1 MSGKPDIA
9 AAPEAWRQGHSA
21 LSREVRAVLTGADLA
36 AEQTAARLRLS
47 VLILVGLVLVGLG
60 SLAGVYN
67 AWIVAIFAV
76 NLGVSVAALVLA
88 RPAVFR
94 SWVPWAMATLDAGVV
109 LGVMIFGDFAEQLSV
124 SYTPALAISWAMFPL
139 LALTAMR
146 LKPGLV
152 LYFGGLL
159 VAGLATAMALDP
171 HQVAPAPA
179 TAFDATLSV
188 MFGPGHDAVR
198 LLLVA
203 ATTVVLAITV
213 ARGRRTLL
221 EAVVTAQRSA
231 NLARYLPS
239 GLAPLLA
246 EADVDALK
254 HGRHQHAAVLFADI
268 RGFTALS
275 ESLDPAAIAEFL
287 ASFRCRATRAIEAHG
302 GIVDKFVGDNVMGV
316 FGVPFAAP
324 ADAANALAAGRALQ
338 AEVAAWNGKR
348 RDAGRRLVSIGIGIH
363 YGQVFVGVIE
373 AGDRLEFTV
382 IGDTVNT
389 AHRIEELTKTT
400 NWPFLVS
407 AELLE
412 AAKTPYPSRHCHPLP
427 AQVVRGRKD
436 PLQLFAPVSESG
448 RPKRARGLP
457 KIRIA
462 QALAP
467 RNLRV

>member
-1 MSGKPDIA
+1 
-9 AAPEAWRQGHSA
+9 
-21 LSREVRAVLTGADLA
+21 
-36 AEQTAARLRLS
+36 
-47 VLILVGLVLVGLG
+47 
-60 SLAGVYN
+60 
-67 AWIVAIFAV
+67 
-76 NLGVSVAALVLA
+76 
-88 RPAVFR
+88 
-94 SWVPWAMATLDAGVV
+94 
-109 LGVMIFGDFAEQLSV
+109 
-124 SYTPALAISWAMFPL
+124 
-139 LALTAMR
+139 
-146 LKPGLV
+146 
-152 LYFGGLL
+152 
-159 VAGLATAMALDP
+159 
-171 HQVAPAPA
+171 
-179 TAFDATLSV
+179 

-316 FGVPFAAP
+316 FGVPFATP

-348 RDAGRRLVSIGIGIH
+348 RDAGRRLVSVGIGIH